1 MTAPWH
7 PLPSLEPPVDK
18 TNPSA
23 TSRFV
28 DANGITVHVAE
39 AGSGPPLVLLHALGW
54 DHRQW
59 EHHFAH
65 YAQHY
70 HVLAIDVRGHGKT
83 TVAPGPYS
91 LELFRDDL
99 LATFDA
105 LGIASTA
112 VVGFSLGGM
121 IAQYVAAIAPE
132 RVAALALISTVCR
145 TDPALREV
153 MEERIAANQAK
164 GARAAAETVAKTL
177 FSGPFREA
185 EPEFLEK
192 FYAWR
197 VASPQDPIFDSMR
210 ATFALDICHALPR
223 FRMPCM
229 VVAGATDAANT
240 PKNVARLADDIP
252 GATFQT
258 IADSGHLIPIEQPVA
273 FRSCLDTF
281 LSQHYPAARDY
292 GLLEIQ

>member
-18 TNPSA
+18 TNPPA

-28 DANGITVHVAE
+28 DANGITVHIAE
-39 AGSGPPLVLLHALGW
+39 SGSGPPLVLLHALGW

-59 EHHFAH
+59 EHHIAH

-91 LELFRDDL
+91 LELFRNDL

-164 GARAAAETVAKTL
+164 GPRAAAETVAKTL
-177 FSGPFREA
+177 FSEPLREA

-210 ATFALDICHALPR
+210 ATFALDHLPR
-223 FRMPCM
+223 PAKVSHAVYGCRRCRRCRHHTRKR
-229 VVAGATDAANT
+229 GAIG
-240 PKNVARLADDIP
+240 R
-252 GATFQT
+252 
-258 IADSGHLIPIEQPVA
+258 
-273 FRSCLDTF
+273 
-281 LSQHYPAARDY
+281 
-292 GLLEIQ
+292 

>member
-1 MTAPWH
+1 MTSPWH
-7 PLPSLEPPVDK
+7 PLPSLDPPVDRAD
-18 TNPSA
+18 PPA

-28 DANGITVHVAE
+28 EANGIAVHVAE
-39 AGSGPPLVLLHALGW
+39 AGAGPPLVLLHALGW

-65 YAQHY
+65 YAARY
-70 HVLAIDVRGHGKT
+70 HVLAVDVRGHGKT
-83 TVAPGPYS
+83 TVAPGPYT

-105 LGIASTA
+105 LGIAKAA

-121 IAQYVAAIAPE
+121 IAQYFTAVAPE

-145 TDPALREV
+145 TDPALRQM

-164 GARAAAETVAKTL
+164 GPRAAAETVVRTL
-177 FSGPFREA
+177 FSEPFREA

-197 VASPQDPIFDSMR
+197 VASPQDPIFESMR
-210 ATFALDICHALPR
+210 ATFALDICNALPA
-223 FRMPCM
+223 FKMPCM
-229 VVAGATDAANT
+229 VVAGGADAATT
-240 PKNVARLADDIP
+240 PDNVARLAEAIP

-258 IADSGHLIPIEQPVA
+258 IPDSGHLIPIEQPVA
-273 FRSCLDTF
+273 FRDCLDGF
-281 LSQHYPAARDY
+281 LAQHYP
-292 GLLEIQ
+292 GTP